1 VIQFHCS
8 YQWDD
13 GSKDIWYGTVNQ
25 VINFGSHYEVFI
37 LSRSSL
43 RVLVGQSTSGLFACL
58 PDFSAGCHLSALND
72 TFYNSEKLIHALGNV
87 VDGMTVACAFKA
99 LESAL
104 NFNND

>member
-1 VIQFHCS
+1 MIQFHCS

-13 GSKDIWYGTVNQ
+13 GSKDIWHGTVSQ
-25 VINFGSHYEVFI
+25 VINFGSHYEIFI

-72 TFYNSEKLIHALGNV
+72 TFFNSEKLIHALGNV
-87 VDGMTVACAFKA
+87 VDGMTVAYAFKA
-99 LESAL
+99 LEPFL
-104 NFNND
+104 NFIND

>member
-58 PDFSAGCHLSALND
+58 PDFSAGCHLSTLND

-87 VDGMTVACAFKA
+87 VDGMTVAYAFKA
-99 LESAL
+99 LEPFL